1 MSCITYS
8 GNVLC
13 SLFRFLII
21 NMVGFGFGMGPVLVH
36 PISNITN
43 VVSEDDWFQAWFP
56 NPSVFISLCLLF
68 LNFIC
73 NIISTKL
80 FNLLLWFKQFLII
93 YPWVFLLVYVC

>member
-1 MSCITYS
+1 MFC
-8 GNVLC
+8 VLF
-13 SLFRFLII
+13 SDWLV
-21 NMVGFGFGMGPVLVH
+21 MVGFGFGMGPVLVH
-36 PISNITN
+36 PISNITDELSSIPN

-80 FNLLLWFKQFLII
+80 FNLLLCFKQFLII
-93 YPWVFLLVYVC
+93 